1 MSGSGKTEWGT
12 VPDEKESKKKKK
24 KKESKETGQLKAPWD
39 PRLNLGPEKKILGGK
54 LE

>member
-1 MSGSGKTEWGT
+1 M
-12 VPDEKESKKKKK
+12 KKSRRRRRR

-39 PRLNLGPEKKILGGK
+39 PRLTLGPEKKLLGGK